1 MKYLLY
7 LALWCAVADG
17 DILNCSEEAGVCD
30 LYDNVECQ
38 QCVEYDYT
46 TECGETGVLVYD

>member
-17 DILNCSEEAGVCD
+17 DILNCSEEVGVCD